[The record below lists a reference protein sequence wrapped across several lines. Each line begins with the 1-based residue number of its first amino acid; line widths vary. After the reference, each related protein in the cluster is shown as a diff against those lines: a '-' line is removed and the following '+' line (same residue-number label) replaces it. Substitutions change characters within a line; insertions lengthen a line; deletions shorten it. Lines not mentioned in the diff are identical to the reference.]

1 MARDRRTLPPI
12 VDTGNALVAS
22 AARHNA
28 ATFANI
34 KRYNTGQETHSTSW
48 HFYHTIGEYRYGCDW
63 KGSMLSKAVLLAT
76 KKNPTTGNYETL
88 YTGPAAGYM
97 EDLFGDDDGRAEML
111 RLIGIHLEV
120 TGKCY
125 AVSYMDPDPFAGD
138 EPVWRVVASTQLAR
152 PTSEKDFYRIEGD
165 TINVPASQVVCIE
178 IWRPDPENSQKPMSP
193 SMAVLTSLGQIEAF
207 DQHIA
212 AQVDSR
218 LAGAGIMLFPS
229 EITFPTPPV
238 PEGAEQRVANT
249 ADDLM
254 AIIQHTMGMALSNRS
269 SSESRVPIVITA
281 PAEAISDIH
290 HIKFWSDLDEKVIE
304 MRDKAIGRLALGMDI
319 PPEVLKGTSDS
330 NHWSAWQSDES
341 AIKAHAEPLLKIIT
355 AALAKEYLRKA
366 LKDEVPDEDLRY
378 YSIKADTSE
387 MRLRPNRSKEAL
399 ELYDRGELTGKA
411 LLRET
416 GFDDDDAPTD
426 EDIKAWYLKKVAS
439 GQTTPELVAAAL
451 EQLGVKLVV
460 PQEPAGQESR
470 PTPSL
475 VDHPVRDIPDRETG
489 ERRREARDAGRVPS
503 SDIARRAAP
512 TEDGSRMAAAVAV
525 ASEQA
530 VFRALERAGN
540 RMRNKMGGKL
550 TGISA
555 ADTYLTFGTS
565 ASELDYYL
573 DDAWGDNVSALA
585 SHLGYTPEQLKGAL
599 DGYCRVLLTTQKP
612 HTFKA
617 LEGHLTMALR
627 KPEGAMA

>member
-1 MARDRRTLPPI
+1 MGRDRKLPP
-12 VDTGNALVAS
+12 VQDTGNALVAS
-22 AARHNA
+22 AYRHNS
-28 ATFANI
+28 ATFASI
-34 KRYNTGQETHSTSW
+34 QRYNSGQEWHGSAW

-63 KGSMLSKAVLLAT
+63 KGAMLSKAILLAT

-88 YTGPAAGYM
+88 YTGPAAAYM

-125 AVSYMDPDPFAGD
+125 AVSYIDPDRFAGA
-138 EPVWRVVASTQLAR
+138 EPVWRVAASTQLTR
-152 PTSEKDFYRIEGD
+152 PTSETDFYRIEGD
-165 TINVPASQVVCIE
+165 VIEVKASNVVCIE
-178 IWRPDPENSQKPMSP
+178 IWRPDPENSKKPMSP
-193 SMAVLTSLGQIEAF
+193 TMSVLTSLGQIEAL

-238 PEGAEQRVANT
+238 PDGAEQRVANT

-254 AIIQHTMGMALSNRS
+254 AIISATMATALGNRAS
-269 SSESRVPIVITA
+269 AESRVPIIITA
-281 PAEAISDIH
+281 PAEAIADIH
-290 HIKFWSDLDEKVIE
+290 HIKFWSDLDEKVID

-319 PPEVLKGTSDS
+319 PPEVLKGTADS

-355 AALAKEYLRKA
+355 AALAKEYLRRA
-366 LKDEVPDEDLRY
+366 LKDEVPDEELRY

-387 MRLRPNRSKEAL
+387 MRLRPNRAKEAL

-416 GFDDDDAPTD
+416 GFDDDDAPDT
-426 EDIKAWYLKKVAS
+426 EAMKAWYLKKVAS

-451 EQLGVKLVV
+451 EQLGVKLVAAA
-460 PQEPAGQESR
+460 PAESHEAR

-475 VDHPVRDIPDRETG
+475 EDHPVRDIPDRDTG
-489 ERRREARDAGRVPS
+489 ERRRIARDEGNVPS
-503 SDIARRAAP
+503 SDIARRAQSS
-512 TEDGSRMAAAVAV
+512 EDGSRMAAAVAV

-550 TGISA
+550 AGISA
-555 ADTYLTFGTS
+555 GETYLTFGIQTN
-565 ASELDYYL
+565 ELDYYL
-573 DDAWGDNVSALA
+573 DDAWGDNVSVL
-585 SHLGYTPEQLKGAL
+585 SQHLGYSKDQLKDAL
-599 DGYCRVLLTTQKP
+599 DGYCRVLLTTQRP

-617 LEGHLTMALR
+617 LESHLTMALR
-627 KPEGAMA
+627 VPEGASK

>member
-1 MARDRRTLPPI
+1 MGRDRKTPPI
-12 VDTGNALVAS
+12 VDTGNSLVAS

-28 ATFANI
+28 ATFAAI
-34 KRYNTGQETHSTSW
+34 RTYNAGQEWHGSAW

-63 KGSMLSKAVLLAT
+63 KGAMLSKAVLLAT
-76 KKNPTTGNYETL
+76 KKNPQTGNYETL
-88 YTGPAAGYM
+88 YAGPAAAYM

-125 AVSYMDPDPFAGD
+125 AVSYIDPDPFAGA
-138 EPVWRVVASTQLAR
+138 EPIWRVVASTQLTR
-152 PTSEKDFYRIEGD
+152 PVSDTDTYRIEGES
-165 TINVPASQVVCIE
+165 IEVRASEVVCIE
-178 IWRPDPENSQKPMSP
+178 IWRPDPENSKKPMSP
-193 SMAVLTSLGQIEAF
+193 TMAVLTSLAQIEAL

-218 LAGAGIMLFPS
+218 LAGAGIMLFPN
-229 EITFPTPPV
+229 EITFPTPPI
-238 PEGAEQRVANT
+238 PDGAEQRVANS

-254 AIIQHTMGMALSNRS
+254 AIISATMGLALSKPGS
-269 SSESRVPIVITA
+269 AESRVPIIITA
-281 PAEAISDIH
+281 PADAIAAIH
-290 HIKFWSDLDEKVIE
+290 HVKFWTDLDDKVID

-319 PPEVLKGTSDS
+319 PPEVLKGTADS

-355 AALAKEYLRKA
+355 SALAKEYLRRA
-366 LKDEVPDEDLRY
+366 LKDEVPDEELRY

-387 MRLRPNRSKEAL
+387 MRLRPNRSKEAM

-416 GFDDDDAPTD
+416 GFDDDDAPSD
-426 EDIKAWYLKKVAS
+426 KDMRAWYLKKVAS

-451 EQLGVKLVV
+451 EQLGVKLNVT
-460 PQEPAGQESR
+460 PADEGHESR

-475 VDHPVRDIPDRETG
+475 QDHPVRDIPSREIG
-489 ERRREARDAGRVPS
+489 ERRRESRDRGDTPS
-503 SDIARRAAP
+503 ADIARRVP
-512 TEDGSRMAAAVAV
+512 PSEDGSRMAAAVAV
-525 ASEQA
+525 ACEQA
-530 VFRALERAGN
+530 VFRAMERAGN

-550 TGISA
+550 SGISA
-555 ADTYLTFGTS
+555 GETYLTFGIQP
-565 ASELDYYL
+565 SELDYYL
-573 DDAWGDNVSALA
+573 DDAWGDNISVLSM
-585 SHLGYTPEQLKGAL
+585 HLGYSKEQLKDAL

-612 HTFKA
+612 HSFRS
-617 LEGHLTMALR
+617 LENHLTMALR
-627 KPEGAMA
+627 TPEGVAR

>member
-1 MARDRRTLPPI
+1 MEE
-12 VDTGNALVAS
+12 TGNALVAS
-22 AARHNA
+22 AARHNS
-28 ATFANI
+28 ATFAAI
-34 KRYNTGQETHSTSW
+34 RRYQTGQEWHGTAW

-63 KGSMLSKAVLLAT
+63 KGAMLSKAILLAT
-76 KKNPTTGNYETL
+76 RKDPTTGNYETL
-88 YTGPAAGYM
+88 FSGPAAMYM

-125 AVSYMDPDPFAGD
+125 AVSYMDPDPFAGA
-138 EPVWRVVASTQLAR
+138 EPVWRVVASTQLNR
-152 PTSEKDFYRIEGD
+152 PTSETDYYRIEGD
-165 TINVPASQVVCIE
+165 TIEVPPNKVVCIE
-178 IWRPDPENSQKPMSP
+178 IWRPDPENSKKPMSP

-238 PEGAEQRVANT
+238 PDGAEQRIANT

-254 AIIQHTMGMALSNRS
+254 AIIQHTMATALANRAS
-269 SSESRVPIVITA
+269 PESKVPIIITA
-281 PAEAISDIH
+281 PAEAIADIH

-319 PPEVLKGTSDS
+319 PPEVLKGTADS

-355 AALAKEYLRKA
+355 AALAKEYLRRA
-366 LKDEVPDEDLRY
+366 LKGEVPDEELRY

-387 MRLRPNRSKEAL
+387 MRLRPNRSKEAM

-416 GFDDDDAPTD
+416 GFDDDDALAG
-426 EDIKAWYLKKVAS
+426 EELAQWYLKKVAQ
-439 GQTTPELVAAAL
+439 GQTTPDLVAAAL
-451 EQLGVKLVV
+451 KQLGVDLPVQAPTDV
-460 PQEPAGQESR
+460 HEAR

-475 VDHPVRDIPDRETG
+475 EDHPEVGIPNRDIS
-489 ERRREARDAGRVPS
+489 ERRRESRDRGNVPS
-503 SDIARRAAP
+503 ADIARRAEP
-512 TEDGSRMAAAVAV
+512 TDDSSRMAAAVAV

-550 TGISA
+550 AGISA
-555 ADTYLTFGTS
+555 GETYLTFGIQP
-565 ASELDYYL
+565 SELDYYL
-573 DDAWGDNVSALA
+573 DDAWGDNVAAL
-585 SHLGYTPEQLKGAL
+585 SMHLGYTKDQLKDAL
-599 DGYCRVLLTTQKP
+599 DGYCRVLLTTQRP

-617 LEGHLTMALR
+617 LENHLTMALR
-627 KPEGAMA
+627 VPEGVTA